1 MTGPVHVE
9 GAEPGDLLAV
19 KIEAIATA
27 ERGFTC
33 IMPGFGFLRDLFPK
47 PFVVHWEMADGFARS
62 KELPRVRIPGAP
74 FMGVMGVA
82 PSRELL
88 QRIVT
93 RESELVQRGGLAMPP
108 NPAGALPAGDT
119 IAAVAFRTIAPH
131 ENGGNMDIKQITAG
145 STLYLPVYVPGAL
158 FSVGDA
164 HFAQGDG
171 ESCGTAIETTG
182 TLIARFDLLKGEA
195 RRRNQTDPSY
205 TTEVRLSERAA
216 ARRFYAT
223 TGICTRKDGRSES
236 EDLTLAARNALVN
249 MLDYLSDTYGYSPE
263 QAYCLASVAV
273 DLKVSQVVDVPNFIV
288 SASLAAQ
295 DISTSRPAAP
305 QAAPAKLDNATKRLG
320 TVAPAMG
327 VFPSRGRGP
336 AASRH
341 GLAHRGGGVPS
352 ADAKAGLLP
361 LVSGD
366 GRRTRGQAQEGS
378 QRALDQRAVE
388 PIDDEHQAR
397 APVAVRPG
405 GHVDG
410 WMDEMLHAVDG
421 DRRG

>member
-1 MTGPVHVE
+1 VATQHIRLDPHLPLFQQADKSHNRSHPDITPLVRIATGSVIELDTLDGLDGQITPHTKSDDLASIDLGRVHPMTGPVFVE

-19 KIEAIATA
+19 KIETIATA

-33 IMPGFGFLRDLFPK
+33 IMPGFGFLRDFFPK
-47 PFVVHWEMADGFARS
+47 PFVAHWEMADGFARS
-62 KELPRVRIPGAP
+62 KELPRVKIPGAP

-88 QRIVT
+88 QRIVA
-93 RESELVQRGGLAMPP
+93 REAELVQRGGMVMPP
-108 NPAGALPAGDT
+108 DPAGALPAGGT
-119 IAAVAFRTIAPH
+119 IAAAAFRTIAPH

-195 RRRNQTDPSY
+195 RRRKQTDPSY
-205 TTEVRLSERAA
+205 ATEVPRSEMAPP
-216 ARRFYAT
+216 RRFYAT

-249 MLDYLSDTYGYSPE
+249 MLGYLSDTYGYSPE

-288 SASLAAQ
+288 SA
-295 DISTSRPAAP
+295 
-305 QAAPAKLDNATKRLG
+305 
-320 TVAPAMG
+320 
-327 VFPSRGRGP
+327 F
-336 AASRH
+336 
-341 GLAHRGGGVPS
+341 
-352 ADAKAGLLP
+352 LP
-361 LVSGD
+361 LD
-366 GRRTRGQAQEGS
+366 IF
-378 QRALDQRAVE
+378 DQ
-388 PIDDEHQAR
+388 
-397 APVAVRPG
+397 
-405 GHVDG
+405 
-410 WMDEMLHAVDG
+410 
-421 DRRG
+421 

>member
-1 MTGPVHVE
+1 VVTQQIRLNPHLPLFQQADKGHNRWHPDIAPLVRIAAGSVIELDTLDGLDGQIGPQAKSEDVASVDLGRVHPMTGPVHVE

-47 PFVVHWEMADGFARS
+47 PFVVHWEMADGIARS
-62 KELPRVRIPGAP
+62 KELPGVRIPGAP

-88 QRIVT
+88 QQIVA
-93 RESELVQRGGLAMPP
+93 REAELVRRGGMAMPP
-108 NPAGALPAGDT
+108 DPVGALPAGGA
-119 IAAVAFRTIAPH
+119 IASAAFRTIAPH

-171 ESCGTAIETTG
+171 ESCGTAVETTG
-182 TLIARFDLLKGEA
+182 TFVARFDLLKGEA
-195 RRRNQTDPSY
+195 RRRKQTAPSY
-205 TTEVRLSERAA
+205 AKEVLWSERAA
-216 ARRFYAT
+216 PRRFYAT

-249 MLDYLSDTYGYSPE
+249 MLDYLCDTYGYSPE

-273 DLKVSQVVDVPNFIV
+273 DLEVSQVVDVPNFIV
-288 SASLAAQ
+288 SAHLSL
-295 DISTSRPAAP
+295 DIF
-305 QAAPAKLDNATKRLG
+305 D
-320 TVAPAMG
+320 
-327 VFPSRGRGP
+327 
-336 AASRH
+336 H
-341 GLAHRGGGVPS
+341 
-352 ADAKAGLLP
+352 
-361 LVSGD
+361 
-366 GRRTRGQAQEGS
+366 
-378 QRALDQRAVE
+378 
-388 PIDDEHQAR
+388 
-397 APVAVRPG
+397 
-405 GHVDG
+405 
-410 WMDEMLHAVDG
+410 
-421 DRRG
+421 